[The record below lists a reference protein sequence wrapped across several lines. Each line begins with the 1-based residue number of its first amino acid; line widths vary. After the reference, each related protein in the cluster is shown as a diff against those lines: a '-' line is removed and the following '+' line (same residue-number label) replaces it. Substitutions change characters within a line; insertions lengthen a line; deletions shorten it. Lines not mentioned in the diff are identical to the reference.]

1 MLVVRLLRRRR
12 ATPSRNC
19 SKWCLIRIRTS
30 RGARAASAG
39 PAPAPPSRFR
49 AGSLDA
55 GDLSR
60 RSDRGATTPPLY
72 HYQLIRSKS
81 PARRSSSLGV
91 GFSASEMALT
101 LITLSFLV
109 SAVRVPNTKLATAR
123 STKVSLVQ
131 LCQAAHEHFLGG
143 EDAAAL
149 EDLVNDLKGTP
160 RRQRRPPLIVDSW
173 DCS

>member
-1 MLVVRLLRRRR
+1 MVLNSN
-12 ATPSRNC
+12 PYH
-19 SKWCLIRIRTS
+19 
-30 RGARAASAG
+30 RGARAASAWRAPRGTSEPCPGGVSRCGGPVAAKRPRRDDSSARAVESVPKAPVEG
-39 PAPAPPSRFR
+39 PAA
-49 AGSLDA
+49 
-55 GDLSR
+55 
-60 RSDRGATTPPLY
+60 SDSEL
-72 HYQLIRSKS
+72 
-81 PARRSSSLGV
+81 
-91 GFSASEMALT
+91 FSAEMALT

>member
-1 MLVVRLLRRRR
+1 MMLNSNPYHRG
-12 ATPSRNC
+12 
-19 SKWCLIRIRTS
+19 
-30 RGARAASAG
+30 GARGLGG
-39 PAPAPPSRFR
+39 PR
-49 AGSLDA
+49 AGTSEPFP
-55 GDLSR
+55 GGVSR
-60 RSDRGATTPPLY
+60 CGGPVSAKRPRRDDSSTIP
-72 HYQLIRSKS
+72 YQLIRSKS

-143 EDAAAL
+143 EDATRL
-149 EDLVNDLKGTP
+149 EDLLSDLKGTP